1 MELITTI
8 GGNRSNSLVTVAE
21 ADAILSDHTIL
32 DSSAWTAL
40 SEDARTE
47 RLFYAGLILKNRYTW
62 LYWPAYKNQGMP
74 FPRCYLDDEGDTVY
88 VEGGHAPAIPENL
101 KKAQAL
107 IALNVAHRG
116 SVGLS
121 APVAGKA
128 GPSIKRLSL
137 FDSLDVTIAD
147 TQPAATDR
155 SRLAQVIESS
165 HWMIDEL
172 LREYIAQVRF
182 HLSDSDQAPP
192 LLDEVES

>member
-1 MELITTI
+1 MELMTTI
-8 GGNRSNSLVTVAE
+8 GGNHSNSFVTVAE
-21 ADAILSDHTIL
+21 ADAILSGHTIV

-40 SEDARTE
+40 SEDAKTE
-47 RLFYAGLILKNRYTW
+47 RLLYAGLILKNRYTW
-62 LYWPAYKNQGMP
+62 LYWPVYKNQGMP
-74 FPRCYLDDEGDTVY
+74 FPRWYLDDEGETVH
-88 VEGGHAPAIPENL
+88 VGGGHEPAIPENI
-101 KKAQAL
+101 KRAQAL

-147 TQPAATDR
+147 TQPAATDQ
-155 SRLAQVIESS
+155 SRLARVIESS

-182 HLSDSDQAPP
+182 HLSDSDQAPA
-192 LLDEVES
+192 LLDEIES

>member
-8 GGNRSNSLVTVAE
+8 GGNRSNSFVTVAE
-21 ADAILSDHTIL
+21 ADAMLSEHTIV

-40 SEDARTE
+40 SEDAKTE
-47 RLFYAGLILKNRYTW
+47 RLLYAGLILKSRYTW
-62 LYWPAYKNQGMP
+62 LYWPVYKRQAMP
-74 FPRCYLDDEGDTVY
+74 FPRWYLDDEGETVY
-88 VEGGHAPAIPENL
+88 VGGGHEPAIPENI

-116 SVGLS
+116 SAGLS
-121 APVAGKA
+121 TPSAGKA

-147 TQPAATDR
+147 TKPACTDP
-155 SRLAQVIESS
+155 SRLARVIESS

-172 LREYIAQVRF
+172 LREYMAQVRF
-182 HLSDSDQAPP
+182 HLSDSDQAPA
-192 LLDEVES
+192 LLDEIES